1 MITPYWDLNYLFFNW
16 RCTLSLL
23 LDTIFD
29 VSRSWKYGKNGF
41 SNKSQLKRRKNQIF
55 SHRRSLLEIS
65 FYQVGDYGR
74 NRLRYDETARM
85 QPQSRNCLNIEER
98 FN

>member
-1 MITPYWDLNYLFFNW
+1 M
-16 RCTLSLL
+16 
-23 LDTIFD
+23 
-29 VSRSWKYGKNGF
+29 
-41 SNKSQLKRRKNQIF
+41 F
-55 SHRRSLLEIS
+55 SHRRFLREIP

-74 NRLRYDETARM
+74 NRLRYDEMVRM